1 MNGKKNI
8 LRVGTYNVGD
18 YSGENL
24 PAGSEKAKGLFREV
38 IESDGVELW
47 GLQEDVGFF
56 NADTEETTYDAVY
69 SSYKNYKR
77 CGVKKYN
84 YKAFLTNLPI
94 SDAEQIYYV
103 GDCKF
108 YHPWFLHAQ
117 LEFAGKDIC
126 VITLHFD
133 WQDRETR
140 EKQIKQV
147 IEFAS
152 KYEYSMIIGDFN
164 PCDCVNIERQSEN
177 STHEYD
183 LAIFRKAGF
192 NVANADKFGTFTT
205 HVGHKEIT
213 DYPCDNIVVSSN
225 IKIHNAGIIV
235 RDWMNDHAALWAD
248 VELC

>member
-1 MNGKKNI
+1 MKNNI
-8 LRVGTYNVGD
+8 LRIGTYNVGD
-18 YSGENL
+18 YSGENV
-24 PAGSEKAKGLFREV
+24 PAGSEKAKELFKEV
-38 IESDGVELW
+38 IESAGVELW

-56 NADTEETTYDAVY
+56 NSETEETPYDAVY
-69 SSYKNYKR
+69 RSYKNYKR

-94 SDAEQIYYV
+94 SEAEQIYYV

-117 LEFAGKDIC
+117 VEFDGKEIC

-133 WQDRETR
+133 WQDKGTR
-140 EKQIKQV
+140 EKQINQV

-164 PCDCVNIERQSEN
+164 PSDRVNLERISAN
-177 STHEYD
+177 SVHEYD

-205 HVGHKEIT
+205 HVGHKDIGA
-213 DYPCDNIVVSSN
+213 YPCDNIVVSAN
-225 IKIHNAGIIV
+225 IKIHNADRIF
-235 RDWMNDHAALWAD
+235 RDWMNDHTALWAD